1 MSRRCHLSPSGF
13 SIVELMVA
21 IFILSTVTFAL
32 FHGLHTADKIRGRAD
47 INKAA
52 STLAFSEAE
61 RIRNAAYHGTILEDS
76 TYTQTVRGITF
87 TISRKVQNSL
97 TDLTEHEQPMECEIV
112 VKPEIANHPSHTFKL
127 IQGIGNGFY

>member
-1 MSRRCHLSPSGF
+1 MNRRCHLCSPGF

-32 FHGLHTADKIRGRAD
+32 FHGLHTADRIRGRAD
-47 INKAA
+47 INKTA

-61 RIRNAAYHGTILEDS
+61 RIRNAAYHGELIEDS
-76 TYTQTVRGITF
+76 TYTRTVRGVTF
-87 TISRKVQNSL
+87 TISRDVKSNFAEI
-97 TDLTEHEQPMECEIV
+97 TEHEEPTELEIT
-112 VKPEIANHPSHTFKL
+112 VKPESAEFPTHTFKL